1 MDKRTMIIEKA
12 SELFAKKGFDT
23 TSVQEITDACGIS
36 KGSFY
41 LTFKSKES
49 LLFAIFEY
57 FTSKL
62 VERIST
68 VFHKEITSRER
79 LSEYLVIQF
88 EEIQK
93 YKDFILMQVREQTN
107 LGNEEMMRLLSRLR
121 RKAFELQEALF
132 VERYGQAISA
142 HLPDLFVI
150 VSGMTKGYIEII
162 IMTRVELDYKKLAD
176 YLVARIDSVVAGL
189 KEPLLDKESIF
200 GFQTGCSSA
209 TVTQTDLASWLHKL
223 KRDSA
228 NADMTIS
235 LEVIEEELMKEAI
248 RKPVII
254 GMLSNLE
261 PFEEAAEFSRA
272 MRSFLEQ

>member
-41 LTFKSKES
+41 LSFKSKES

-62 VERIST
+62 VDRIST
-68 VFHKEITSRER
+68 VFQEDIGSRER

-121 RKAFELQEALF
+121 QKAYELQEALF
-132 VERYGQAISA
+132 VERYGQTIST

-150 VSGMTKGYIEII
+150 VNGMTKGYIEII
-162 IMTRVELDYKKLAD
+162 IMTKVELNYKRLAD
-176 YLVARIDSVVAGL
+176 YLVERIDSVVAGL
-189 KEPLLDKESIF
+189 KEPLLDSDSIF
-200 GFQTGCSSA
+200 GFQTGCYNA
-209 TVTQTDLASWLHKL
+209 NVTKAELASWLQTL
-223 KRDSA
+223 KIDSA

-261 PFEEAAEFSRA
+261 PFEEVADFSRA